1 MNKMKHAGWL
11 IFICLALFISACG
24 KNMPTIS
31 PQLLQ
36 SKQSVLVI
44 TKTDLNEQTAA
55 VVQKTLL
62 AWRDSQ
68 HIAFEWFPNVA
79 ALENPLVD
87 KIKTSPYDYIIVI
100 GNTLTSEA
108 VSHAAAMPDKKWILL
123 DDAISLSAVPIS
135 GDQIVWKQTGQGFME
150 KQWQEWV
157 KQQQVIG
164 KRLEWVTVSTNPI
177 PSMWA
182 PSEEAEYI
190 SLSDAE
196 GWYAPFQ
203 SQVRQ
208 HGPDWLVV
216 YSPLE
221 PAVLQRMKALQV
233 PIMNISSTTINV
245 QWETVMTAVLDQL
258 QKQWTPGVQV
268 YRNEEI
274 TVIKP

>member
-1 MNKMKHAGWL
+1 MIKMKPAGWL
-11 IFICLALFISACG
+11 MFICLVLFISACG
-24 KNMPTIS
+24 KNIPTIN

-44 TKTDLNEQTAA
+44 TTPGLNESTAA
-55 VVQKTLL
+55 LFQKTLL
-62 AWRDSQ
+62 AWRDTN
-68 HIAFEWFPNVA
+68 HIAFEWLPNVA
-79 ALENPLVD
+79 AIENPLVE

-100 GNTLTSEA
+100 GNTLTSQA
-108 VSHAAAMPDKKWILL
+108 ATQAAALADKKWILL
-123 DDAISLSAVPIS
+123 DDAISQSTVPIS
-135 GDQIVWKQTGQGFME
+135 GEHIVWKQTGQGFLE

-164 KRLEWVTVSTNPI
+164 KRLEWVTTSTNPI
-177 PSMWA
+177 PSIWA

-196 GWYAPFQ
+196 GWYPPFQ

-221 PAVLQRMKALQV
+221 ATVLQRMKALQV
-233 PIMNISSTTINV
+233 PIMNISATTINV
-245 QWETVMTAVLDQL
+245 QWEFVMTAVLNQL
-258 QKQWTPGVQV
+258 QKQWTPGLQA
-268 YRNEEI
+268 YQNEEI